1 MPIFF
6 KIAESHDQSW
16 ECWEIESWLVP
27 IGKCFY
33 PYPWE
38 CVLASYY
45 CVTQNKFYSIFFSI
59 VKSFYFALWKRNWA
73 QHFHSFLLTV
83 VCISS
88 MASMHPVLSW
98 LLIAKLDRS
107 GNNNNNNNNDKNK
120 GSHSAVNMTSR
131 WPYLRPYPGKLMS
144 KPVFLDLN

>member
-27 IGKCFY
+27 IDKCFY
-33 PYPWE
+33 HYPWE

-73 QHFHSFLLTV
+73 QRFLSFLLTV
-83 VCISS
+83 ECISS

-107 GNNNNNNNNDKNK
+107 GNNNNDKNK

-131 WPYLRPYPGKLMS
+131 WPYLRPYPRKLMS
-144 KPVFLDLN
+144 KPAFLDLN